1 MEPTKIVVQRLKKE
15 INSEMELATKYYSIL
30 SAINNLHLTEREIQ
44 LISFTAIK
52 GNITYA
58 NVREEFCKT
67 FNSTSPSINNII
79 SKLKRVGI
87 FIKENGKVRVN
98 PIIVIDFTKDITLEI
113 KLVHG
118 QTNINVSEGMDNQED
133 VHQHGDIR
141 EDT

>member
-1 MEPTKIVVQRLKKE
+1 MEPTKIIVQKLKKE
-15 INSEMELATKYYSIL
+15 VYIDIQLAEKYYSIL
-30 SAINNLHLTEREIQ
+30 SAINNLNLTEREIQ

-67 FNSTSPSINNII
+67 YNSTSPTINNII
-79 SKLKRVGI
+79 SKLKKVGI
-87 FIKENGKVRVN
+87 FIKENGKVKVN
-98 PIIVIDFTKDITLEI
+98 PVIVIDFKKDLTLDI

-118 QTNINVSEGMDNQED
+118 ETNINVSEGVDHQED

-141 EDT
+141 EDN

>member
-15 INSEMELATKYYSIL
+15 VNSEMKLATQYYSIL
-30 SAINNLHLTEREIQ
+30 SAINNLNLTEREIQ

-67 FNSTSPSINNII
+67 YNSTSPTINNII
-79 SKLKRVGI
+79 SKLKKIGV
-87 FIKENGKVRVN
+87 FVKENGKVKVN
-98 PIIVIDFTKDITLEI
+98 PIIVIDFKKDLTLDI

-118 QTNINVSEGMDNQED
+118 ETNVNVSERVDHQKD
-133 VHQHGDIR
+133 VH
-141 EDT
+141 